1 MFRARSPRSQRV
13 TSRRHE
19 RERELRRT
27 LAAGIAASVLLHVL
41 FVLVAGGVRVES
53 LSLTLPPVETVPA
66 PDALVVV
73 EISPVELAPAPEEP
87 RPEPVPP
94 PEAPPETEPE
104 PEPEPEEEEE
114 EREEEEGRA
123 PLPGIPDIFFPGRP
137 TEMDEGERRTN
148 ASRLR
153 LRFSDARLWFDPRS
167 PRLIGERLVRFA
179 RADSAVRAI
188 LRDWLDSVQLDA
200 DLERRAR
207 DWTFERDGERWGI
220 SPDGIHLGDVTI
232 PLPIGDVDGDG
243 YPDLFLPSGPQRRAF
258 EQAVRDLTAIQ
269 LQNLREDAEA
279 AAAAA
284 RIRMRERTEEELR
297 RRRGDTI
304 RVRGP
309 P

>member
-1 MFRARSPRSQRV
+1 MSSARRPRPRGITDV
-13 TSRRHE
+13 RRE
-19 RERELRRT
+19 RERVQRRT
-27 LAAGIAASVLLHVL
+27 LAAGIAASVILHIL
-41 FVLVAGGVRVES
+41 FVLLAGGVRVES
-53 LSLTLPPVETVPA
+53 LPFSLPPVETVPA

-73 EISPVELAPAPEEP
+73 EISPLEIEPEPEEP

-104 PEPEPEEEEE
+104 PEPEEVEEDVEEEE
-114 EREEEEGRA
+114 ERDA
-123 PLPGIPDIFFPGRP
+123 LPGVPDFFFPGRP
-137 TEMDEGERRTN
+137 TETGEGERRTN
-148 ASRLR
+148 ASRLT

-220 SPDGIHLGDVTI
+220 SPEGIHLGDVTV
-232 PLPIGDVDGDG
+232 PLPIGDLDGDG

-284 RIRMRERTEEELR
+284 RARMRERTEEELR
-297 RRRGDTI
+297 RRRGDTL
-304 RVRGP
+304 RARGP

>member
-1 MFRARSPRSQRV
+1 MSS
-13 TSRRHE
+13 SRRPRPRGITDRR
-19 RERELRRT
+19 REREHAQRRT
-27 LAAGIAASVLLHVL
+27 LAAGLAASVVLHIL
-41 FVLVAGGVRVES
+41 FVLVAGGVRVDS
-53 LSLTLPPVETVPA
+53 LPFTLPPVETVPA

-73 EISPVELAPAPEEP
+73 EISPLVLEPEPDEP

-94 PEAPPETEPE
+94 PEAQAEIE
-104 PEPEPEEEEE
+104 PEPEPEEVEEDVEAEE
-114 EREEEEGRA
+114 EREA
-123 PLPGIPDIFFPGRP
+123 LPGVPDFFFPGPP
-137 TEMDEGERRTN
+137 TETGEEGRRTN
-148 ASRLR
+148 ASRLT

-167 PRLIGERLVRFA
+167 PRLIGERLVQFA

-188 LRDWLDSVQLDA
+188 LRDWLDSLRLDA
-200 DLERRAR
+200 DIERRAR

-232 PLPIGDVDGDG
+232 PLPIGDLDGDG

-279 AAAAA
+279 AAAEA
-284 RIRMRERTEEELR
+284 RARMRERTEEELR
-297 RRRGDTI
+297 RRRGDTL

>member
-1 MFRARSPRSQRV
+1 MSSTRRPRPRGI
-13 TSRRHE
+13 TDPRRE
-19 RERELRRT
+19 RERAQRRT
-27 LAAGIAASVLLHVL
+27 LAAGIAASVVLHIL
-41 FVLVAGGVRVES
+41 FVLLAGGVRVDS
-53 LSLTLPPVETVPA
+53 LPFALPPVETVPA

-73 EISPVELAPAPEEP
+73 EISPLELDPEPEEP

-94 PEAPPETEPE
+94 PETPSETEPE
-104 PEPEPEEEEE
+104 PEPEEAEEDVEEEE
-114 EREEEEGRA
+114 EREA
-123 PLPGIPDIFFPGRP
+123 LPGVPDIFFPGRP
-137 TEMDEGERRTN
+137 TETAEGERRTN
-148 ASRLR
+148 ASRLT

-220 SPDGIHLGDVTI
+220 SPQGIHLGDVTI
-232 PLPIGDVDGDG
+232 PLPIGDLDGDG

-279 AAAAA
+279 AAEAA
-284 RIRMRERTEEELR
+284 RARMRERTEEELR
-297 RRRGDTI
+297 RRRGDTL

>member
-1 MFRARSPRSQRV
+1 MSSTRRPRP
-13 TSRRHE
+13 RRITEPRRE
-19 RERELRRT
+19 RERAQRRT
-27 LAAGIAASVLLHVL
+27 LAAGIAASVVLHIL
-41 FVLVAGGVRVES
+41 FVLLAGGVRVDS
-53 LSLTLPPVETVPA
+53 LPFALPPVETVPA

-73 EISPVELAPAPEEP
+73 EISPLELDPEPEEP

-94 PEAPPETEPE
+94 PETPPETEPE
-104 PEPEPEEEEE
+104 PEPEEAEEEMEEEE
-114 EREEEEGRA
+114 EREA
-123 PLPGIPDIFFPGRP
+123 LPGVPDIFFPGRP
-137 TEMDEGERRTN
+137 TETAEGERRTN
-148 ASRLR
+148 ASRLT

-220 SPDGIHLGDVTI
+220 SPQGIHLGDVTI
-232 PLPIGDVDGDG
+232 PLPIGDLDGDG

-279 AAAAA
+279 AAEAA
-284 RIRMRERTEEELR
+284 RARMRERTEEELR
-297 RRRGDTI
+297 RRRGDTL

>member
-1 MFRARSPRSQRV
+1 MSDPRRAR
-13 TSRRHE
+13 E
-19 RERELRRT
+19 RAQRRT
-27 LAAGIAASVLLHVL
+27 LAAGIAASVVLHIL
-41 FVLVAGGVRVES
+41 FVLLAGGVRVDS
-53 LSLTLPPVETVPA
+53 LPFSLPPVETVPA

-73 EISPVELAPAPEEP
+73 EISPLELDPEPEEP
-87 RPEPVPP
+87 RPEPIPP
-94 PEAPPETEPE
+94 PEAPPEIE
-104 PEPEPEEEEE
+104 PEPEPEEAEEDVEEEE
-114 EREEEEGRA
+114 EREA
-123 PLPGIPDIFFPGRP
+123 PPGVADIFLPGRP
-137 TEMDEGERRTN
+137 TETGDEGERRTN
-148 ASRLR
+148 ASRLTP
-153 LRFSDARLWFDPRS
+153 RFSDARLWFDPRS

-220 SPDGIHLGDVTI
+220 SPQGIHLGDVTI
-232 PLPIGDVDGDG
+232 PLPIGDLDGDG

-279 AAAAA
+279 AAEAA
-284 RIRMRERTEEELR
+284 RARMRERTEEELR
-297 RRRGDTI
+297 RRRGDTL